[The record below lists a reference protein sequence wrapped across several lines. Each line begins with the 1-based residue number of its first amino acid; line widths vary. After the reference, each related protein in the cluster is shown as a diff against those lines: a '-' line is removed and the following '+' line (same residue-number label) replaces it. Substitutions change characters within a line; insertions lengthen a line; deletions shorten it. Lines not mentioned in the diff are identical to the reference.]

1 MRKMI
6 SMKQLTAA
14 LLIAAL
20 AITMLTSTACARA
33 GSDSGLS
40 GKSKDQAER
49 KSIES
54 ASSKK
59 TTTVTV
65 KIRRKTFKAE
75 IYKNKTTKKLLKKF
89 PLKLTME
96 ELNGNEKYKYLS
108 FSLPTKEKKVKKI
121 KAGDIMLYGDD
132 CLVIFYKS
140 FKTSYRYTKIGHIT
154 NTKGLKKAVG
164 KGSVK
169 VRFKK

>member
-33 GSDSGLS
+33 GSDSGSS
-40 GKSKDQAER
+40 GSKSGS
-49 KSIES
+49 KSVES
-54 ASSKK
+54 ASSKKK

-154 NTKGLKKAVG
+154 NTKGLKRAVG

-169 VRFKK
+169 VKFKK

>member
-33 GSDSGLS
+33 GSDSGSS
-40 GKSKDQAER
+40 GSKSGS
-49 KSIES
+49 KSVES

-154 NTKGLKKAVG
+154 NTKGLKRAVG

-169 VRFKK
+169 VKFKK